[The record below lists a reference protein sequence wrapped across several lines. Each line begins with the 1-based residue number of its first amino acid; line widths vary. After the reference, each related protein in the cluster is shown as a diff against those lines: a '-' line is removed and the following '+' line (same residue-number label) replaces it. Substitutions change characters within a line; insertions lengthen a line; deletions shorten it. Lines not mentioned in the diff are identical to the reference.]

1 MTEETI
7 IEGTYLGERTKTTFN
22 PKTQKVEQF
31 ITPIKVFIER
41 ANIVG
46 QYIVKRTN
54 LSTGHILYLL
64 CFVKK
69 NSLMS
74 TSAGGLDDIL
84 FGCDNIVHSWSIPA
98 DCDGTLIN
106 ARTVLTSEHHY

>member
-1 MTEETI
+1 MKEVR
-7 IEGTYLGERTKTTFN
+7 EGSFLGERVKTTFN
-22 PKTQKVEQF
+22 IKTQEVKQY

-41 ANIVG
+41 ANTPG

-54 LSTGHILYLL
+54 LSTGHVLYLL

-74 TSAGGLDDIL
+74 TSAGGVDDIL
-84 FGCDNIVHSWSIPA
+84 FECDKVVHSWSIPVT
-98 DCDGTLIN
+98 CDDLLIN
-106 ARTVLTSEHHY
+106 AKTELFPEHPH

>member
-46 QYIVKRTN
+46 QYECQ
-54 LSTGHILYLL
+54 STDAENRGGTARSS
-64 CFVKK
+64 
-69 NSLMS
+69 NE
-74 TSAGGLDDIL
+74 TSVMGVERRGSPVQ
-84 FGCDNIVHSWSIPA
+84 F
-98 DCDGTLIN
+98 
-106 ARTVLTSEHHY
+106 